1 VERANLLPRADI
13 AAGDIVIGLASSG
26 VHSNGFSLLRRV
38 VTACGLAW
46 DAPAPFEP
54 SRTLG
59 EALLTPTKL
68 YVRSCL
74 AAMRKTKAVKAL
86 AHITGGGFTDNIPRV
101 LPDGLSV
108 ALDLNRVPVPP
119 VFKWLAA
126 AGNISE
132 REMLRTFNCGIG
144 MVAVLAANAADAASE
159 IFAANGET
167 VVRLG
172 EVIKQSGDARVDFR
186 GHLDLAR

>member
-1 VERANLLPRADI
+1 
-13 AAGDIVIGLASSG
+13 
-26 VHSNGFSLLRRV
+26 
-38 VTACGLAW
+38 
-46 DAPAPFEP
+46 
-54 SRTLG
+54 
-59 EALLTPTKL
+59 
-68 YVRSCL
+68 
-74 AAMRKTKAVKAL
+74 
-86 AHITGGGFTDNIPRV
+86 
-101 LPDGLSV
+101 
-108 ALDLNRVPVPP
+108 VPVPP